1 MTVLVAGTDTAEGQ
15 AAYAFALQEAARRGE
30 DLLYFGLSGER
41 PASGAAEAAGVRET
55 YEEPDSRG
63 KDGVGDLLD
72 AAERTD
78 PSVIVIGIRQRTPAS
93 KFIMGSSAQQI
104 ILQANAPVL
113 CVKPC
118 MVEV

>member
-1 MTVLVAGTDTAEGQ
+1 MTVLVAGTDTAEGR

-30 DLLYFGLSGER
+30 DLLYFGLGGER
-41 PASGAAEAAGVRET
+41 PAPGAAEAAGVREA
-55 YEEPDSRG
+55 YAEPDARG

-72 AAERTD
+72 TAERID

-104 ILQANAPVL
+104 ILQANTPVL
-113 CVKPC
+113 CVKPGQ
-118 MVEV
+118 VDA